1 MTRILEEARVDET
14 LAALD
19 QLARLTV
26 GAPPAH
32 LMVGYLLGNV
42 ERVRFVSRLEGDVA
56 LGMSFGVHRRIE
68 VPMMPWQGYVRGVP
82 IPDPLL
88 WIQAARM
95 VGTSQILIRV
105 STDDTQLTRILTP
118 VLEQE
123 RQRSERGTLD
133 REIRNLR
140 QEVDRALDI
149 YAEVKKL
156 MDDPERR
163 EDSNLPRFMAMAQSQ
178 MEQLGA
184 ELSRLKARLE
194 ES

>member
-95 VGTSQILIRV
+95 VGTSQIAIRV

>member
-95 VGTSQILIRV
+95 VGTSQIAIRV

-156 MDDPERR
+156 MDDPQRR